1 MPRLPPTEAELKFQ
15 AHRILAVRAENRNV
29 ELIDADLLHAAV
41 DPQLQKP
48 EQLRENRRITKSD
61 NHWPQLG

>member
-1 MPRLPPTEAELKFQ
+1 MPRLPAAEAELEFQ
-15 AHRILAVRAENRNV
+15 AHRIGAIRAENRNV
-29 ELIDADLLHAAV
+29 ELIDADLLHAEV
-41 DPQLQKP
+41 DPQPQKR